1 MSFKKSSDK
10 YQKKFKRVEEV
21 FSIILFS
28 MSINRKLT
36 IVLLLFTYW

>member
-1 MSFKKSSDK
+1 MAFKRSSDK
-10 YQKKFKRVEEV
+10 YQKKVKRVEEV
-21 FSIILFS
+21 LSIILFS